1 MENKIIS
8 HLHVMSKDGTFFH
21 YETTQYGLGFSI
33 MNENFMKLYEVSKY
47 GTESDCIAVLHGC
60 SITKI
65 IRK

>member
-1 MENKIIS
+1 
-8 HLHVMSKDGTFFH
+8 MSKDGTFFH